1 MERSSSRAVAPSLLL
16 FAILYGGMVPLG
28 GFLGAKQVSLGSL
41 AVEAGIFPF
50 LTLIAISSGIAEL
63 HGRAVADKLVRLG
76 FIPLVLAIVL
86 TVFVLQPP
94 TDPGIYEPATDPFPI
109 IFGQGWRMMV
119 AGRLGKRGGGKEW
132 VKG

>member
-63 HGRAVADKLVRLG
+63 HGRAGADNLRSEEPKSEPQFLMPNS
-76 FIPLVLAIVL
+76 FAVLCFKKN
-86 TVFVLQPP
+86 THH
-94 TDPGIYEPATDPFPI
+94 
-109 IFGQGWRMMV
+109 
-119 AGRLGKRGGGKEW
+119 
-132 VKG
+132 

>member
-1 MERSSSRAVAPSLLL
+1 
-16 FAILYGGMVPLG
+16 MVPLG

-76 FIPLVLAIVL
+76 FIPLRSEEHTSELQSLMRTSYAVFCL
-86 TVFVLQPP
+86 TKKNISTNNNTVPQR
-94 TDPGIYEPATDPFPI
+94 TTNNTA
-109 IFGQGWRMMV
+109 
-119 AGRLGKRGGGKEW
+119 
-132 VKG
+132 

>member
-63 HGRAVADKLVRLG
+63 HGRAVAHKPVRQR
-76 FIPLVLAIVL
+76 FIPHVLAKMRRASCRERVCQVGSI
-86 TVFVLQPP
+86 
-94 TDPGIYEPATDPFPI
+94 
-109 IFGQGWRMMV
+109 
-119 AGRLGKRGGGKEW
+119 
-132 VKG
+132 